1 LVQYITCNLF
11 TSHLS
16 AMAPR
21 RLTRTS
27 TGAGNAPEEPRRAC
41 PGARKEVRGAQAC
54 RVVGGVCNAPSPALA
69 QHRRQRRGAPCCCEP
84 LGAVQ
89 GFRGTL
95 SCPRSWGTAPR
106 RDTPQ
111 VQVGPTSGPWRGT
124 PDDALAG
131 VRGRAVSDVL
141 GGPHTATK
149 RWPSPGHHGVVH
161 ASYPRRLSWHAHDAD
176 GYS

>member
-1 LVQYITCNLF
+1 LVKYITCNLF

-16 AMAPR
+16 ATVPCR
-21 RLTRTS
+21 VTRTS
-27 TGAGNAPEEPRRAC
+27 QGAGNAPEETGRAC
-41 PGARKEVRGAQAC
+41 PVTRQEVRGAQAC
-54 RVVGGVCNAPSPALA
+54 RVVGGVCNAPSPSMA
-69 QHRRQRRGAPCCCEP
+69 QHRRQRRGEPCCREP
-84 LGAVQ
+84 LGALQ

-106 RDTPQ
+106 RDTPRA
-111 VQVGPTSGPWRGT
+111 QVGPTSGQWRGT
-124 PDDALAG
+124 LDDARAG

-141 GGPHTATK
+141 VGPHTATK

-161 ASYPRRLSWHAHDAD
+161 ASYHRRLSWHAHDSD

>member
-1 LVQYITCNLF
+1 MACNLF

-16 AMAPR
+16 ATAPH

-27 TGAGNAPEEPRRAC
+27 QGAGNAPEETGRAC
-41 PGARKEVRGAQAC
+41 PVTRQEVRGAQAC
-54 RVVGGVCNAPSPALA
+54 RVVGGVCNAPSPSMAP
-69 QHRRQRRGAPCCCEP
+69 HRRQRQGEPCCREP

-111 VQVGPTSGPWRGT
+111 AQVGPTSGQWRGT
-124 PDDALAG
+124 LDDALAG
-131 VRGRAVSDVL
+131 VRGRAVSDGLV
-141 GGPHTATK
+141 GPRTATK
-149 RWPSPGHHGVVH
+149 RWPSPGHRGVVH
-161 ASYPRRLSWHAHDAD
+161 ASYHRRLSWHAHDSD

>member
-1 LVQYITCNLF
+1 MVKYITWNLF

-16 AMAPR
+16 ATVPCRM
-21 RLTRTS
+21 TRTS
-27 TGAGNAPEEPRRAC
+27 QGAGNAPEETGRAC
-41 PGARKEVRGAQAC
+41 PVTRQEVRGAQAC
-54 RVVGGVCNAPSPALA
+54 RVVGGVCNAPSPSMA
-69 QHRRQRRGAPCCCEP
+69 QHRRQRRGEPCCREP
-84 LGAVQ
+84 LGALQ

-95 SCPRSWGTAPR
+95 SCPRSWGTALR

-111 VQVGPTSGPWRGT
+111 AQVGPTSGQWRGT
-124 PDDALAG
+124 LDDARAG

-141 GGPHTATK
+141 VGPHTAAK

-161 ASYPRRLSWHAHDAD
+161 ASYHRRLSWHAHDSD